1 MDRRT
6 TFALLLCLVVFAIFT
21 ALQARF
27 APRPSPTTPLATD
40 TTAHATPDT
49 APPAA
54 SATAPAP
61 RPAAPA
67 ALAPIRPAGPPVEAR
82 EVVLETPLYRATFT
96 NLGARLRHLELKR
109 YAAAW
114 GRSRYAENPGRRP
127 KRGNEVP
134 EGDRVT
140 FDGQPAFGFD
150 LGFGPE
156 HRSLAALP
164 FAVAESSDASGRV
177 VAITFSA
184 RDSAGMEIHQ
194 AWRARPGDH
203 LLELDVTVTGA
214 PAGTRDWSLTTRSW
228 PLLNEA
234 NLDQE
239 IRSVR
244 AIGLVGKNLHR
255 DGAQGLVGK
264 AEKLREGTVRWAG
277 VQTHYFLGVI
287 TPFGAEGRLAASR
300 ATAYVP
306 SAAEVAQ
313 LPPNA
318 KPNHPIAEG
327 TLVMPAPVSG
337 SQRFGVYFGPADY
350 FSLARIS
357 GAGKVGSLQLEKAV
371 DLGAT
376 WMLPFS
382 YPLLQLLRLFDSWV
396 KNYGIAILLLA
407 TLVRIVLHP
416 LNMASMKSMRALQKL
431 QPEMERIR
439 EKYKNK
445 PEVMNQAVMALYK
458 ENKVNPAGGCLPM
471 LLQMPLFFALYA
483 VLFNAIDLR
492 QAPFVGFIHDL
503 SAPDHL
509 FSVSGVPIRLLPI
522 IMTGTG
528 FLQQKLSPTPPQQAT
543 TMYLM
548 NLFMLFIFYGLPSGL
563 VFYWT
568 VMNLYT
574 AAQQWLA
581 LRGDDGVVV
590 PAGASAKPGA
600 GPSGPGPGR
609 GKR

>member
-6 TFALLLCLVVFAIFT
+6 TLALLLCLVVFAAFT

-27 APRPSPTTPLATD
+27 APRPPARALIGQAADSAARSAPG
-40 TTAHATPDT
+40 TAA
-49 APPAA
+49 APPA
-54 SATAPAP
+54 
-61 RPAAPA
+61 PAAPA
-67 ALAPIRPAGPPVEAR
+67 TAPGARPAAATTISAPAVER
-82 EVVLETPLYRATFT
+82 SEHVIETPLYRATFR
-96 NLGARLRHLELKR
+96 NIGARLEQVELKR

-127 KRGNEVP
+127 KRGREVP
-134 EGDRVT
+134 AGDRVQ
-140 FDGQPAFGFD
+140 FRGEPAFAFD
-150 LGFGPE
+150 LGAGAALQ
-156 HRSLAALP
+156 SLANTP
-164 FAVAESSDASGRV
+164 FAVAESTDASGA
-177 VAITFSA
+177 VAALTFVA
-184 RDSAGMEIHQ
+184 RDSAGTEIRQ
-194 AWRARPGDH
+194 VWRSRPGDH
-203 LLELDVTVTGA
+203 LLELDVSVSGA

-228 PLLNEA
+228 PLLNES

-239 IRSVR
+239 SRSVR
-244 AIGLVGKNLHR
+244 AIALAGGNLHR

-264 AEKLREGTVRWAG
+264 SEKTREGAVRWAG
-277 VQTHYFLGVI
+277 VMTHYFLGVV
-287 TPFGAEGRLAASR
+287 TPIGAEGRLAVSR
-300 ATAYVP
+300 GVSYTP
-306 SAAEVAQ
+306 TAAEMAL
-313 LPPNA
+313 LPPNS
-318 KPNHPIAEG
+318 KPSQPIAEG
-327 TLVMPAPVSG
+327 TLVLAAPASG

-350 FSLARIS
+350 FSLAKIS
-357 GAGKVGSLQLEKAV
+357 GAGKAGSLQLEKAV
-371 DLGAT
+371 DLGMT

-382 YPLLQLLRLFDSWV
+382 YPLLQLLRLFDTWV
-396 KNYGIAILLLA
+396 RNYGVAIFLLA

-416 LNMASMKSMRALQKL
+416 LNMSSMKSMRALQKL

-445 PEVMNQAVMALYK
+445 PEAMNAAIMALYK

-503 SAPDHL
+503 SSPDHL
-509 FSVSGVPIRLLPI
+509 ISVAGVPIRILPL
-522 IMTGTG
+522 IMTATG
-528 FLQQKLSPTPPQQAT
+528 FLQQRLTPTPPQQAT

-574 AAQQWLA
+574 ALQQWLA
-581 LRGDDGVVV
+581 MRGEDRVVVV
-590 PAGASAKPGA
+590 PSGASGKGHPAGPGA
-600 GPSGPGPGR
+600 GR
-609 GKR
+609 GKG